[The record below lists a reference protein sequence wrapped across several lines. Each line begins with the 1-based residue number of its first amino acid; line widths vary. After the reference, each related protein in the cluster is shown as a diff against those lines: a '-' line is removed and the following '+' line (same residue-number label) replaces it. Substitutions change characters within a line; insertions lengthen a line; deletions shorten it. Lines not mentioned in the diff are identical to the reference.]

1 MFRKMN
7 ILLSYG
13 DNLKKIYFKFFIT
26 NIICNRIYY
35 FIKKVKNII
44 NLILNIIFDYYV
56 LL

>member
-1 MFRKMN
+1 MN